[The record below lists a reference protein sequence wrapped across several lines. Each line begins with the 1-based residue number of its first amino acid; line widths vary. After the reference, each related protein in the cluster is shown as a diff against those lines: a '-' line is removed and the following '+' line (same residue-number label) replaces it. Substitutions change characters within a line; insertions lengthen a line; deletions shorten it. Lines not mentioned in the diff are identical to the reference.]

1 MFEELTIAE
10 KLILINRKT
19 SSNTLIWKTLF
30 ELHIHGIVEI
40 KDLSF
45 TYLNNSIELKK
56 HQAILVAPFKGEIN
70 KPIPIQLYKFKLAKS
85 LEYFHYFKKQVIDNS
100 WRLTI
105 LLKQLYLV
113 EELLFGSRLSEKGNQ
128 EHINIKDFIHTI
140 PESSD

>member
-10 KLILINRKT
+10 KLIFLNRKT
-19 SSNTLIWKTLF
+19 SSNTLVWKTLF
-30 ELHIHGIVEI
+30 ELHLNRIVEI

-56 HQAILVAPFKGEIN
+56 HQSILVAPFKGEIG
-70 KPIPIQLYKFKLAKS
+70 KPIPLQLYKFKLANL
-85 LEYFHYFKKQVIDNS
+85 LEHFDYFKKLVIDNS

-105 LLKQLYLV
+105 LFKQQYLF
-113 EELLFGSRLSEKGNQ
+113 EKLLFGNRLSEKGNQ
-128 EHINIKDFIHTI
+128 ELNNIKDFIHPI